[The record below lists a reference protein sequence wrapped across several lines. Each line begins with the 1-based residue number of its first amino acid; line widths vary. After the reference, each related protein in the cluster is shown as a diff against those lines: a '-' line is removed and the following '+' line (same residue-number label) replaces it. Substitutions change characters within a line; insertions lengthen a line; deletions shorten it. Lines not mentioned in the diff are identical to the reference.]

1 MKKVILTFVFVLVA
15 QLGFA
20 QDAFKT
26 DTKKYMDMSG
36 QMAIFESLTSEWEN
50 NVTDDKKADFRKE
63 LTASLSLLKDK
74 MAEMY
79 MTEFTH
85 NDIKELIKFY
95 ESPIGKKLSSKNEV
109 LMEKGEQV
117 GQEWA
122 VGLQGIMMKYM
133 Q

>member
-50 NVTDDKKADFRKE
+50 NVADDKKADFRKE